1 MQVAYFRLG
10 RLDESKATIEKA
22 LSLKLDAPAF
32 HYALYAIALYQE
44 DAASAQKEEDWAR
57 GKPDEGQIL
66 SIKGAQAASFGQF
79 RKARELG
86 ARSVEIAQSFKI
98 LQRAAASIT
107 AVAVAESVAGNQAEA
122 LQGAAAIL
130 RLAPASSMT
139 PGAAPSAA
147 FVLALSGETRQA
159 QAIMDDLDKRF
170 PTNTLL
176 RALDFS
182 MIRSAIE
189 LNRGNGEKAI
199 EALQPAKPYERA
211 NMAVA
216 YLRGLAY
223 LKTKSST
230 EASAE
235 FQRILDQPT
244 LTFFGPLGPL
254 AHLGVARA
262 AAIAG
267 DTDRSRKAYQDFFGL
282 WKDADP
288 DIPILKQAKT
298 EYDALPK

>member
-1 MQVAYFRLG
+1 MAGL
-10 RLDESKATIEKA
+10 
-22 LSLKLDAPAF
+22 
-32 HYALYAIALYQE
+32 AI
-44 DAASAQKEEDWAR
+44 
-57 GKPDEGQIL
+57 
-66 SIKGAQAASFGQF
+66 
-79 RKARELG
+79 
-86 ARSVEIAQSFKI
+86 
-98 LQRAAASIT
+98 
-107 AVAVAESVAGNQAEA
+107 AESVVGNQAEA
-122 LQGAAAIL
+122 LQRAAAAL
-130 RLAPASSMT
+130 RLAPASSMA

-176 RALDFS
+176 HALDFS

-211 NMAVA
+211 NLAVA

-223 LKTKSST
+223 LKTKSGS

-235 FQRILDQPT
+235 FQKILDQPT
-244 LTFFGPLGPL
+244 VAFLSVLAPL
-254 AHLGVARA
+254 AHLGIARA
-262 AAIAG
+262 AAMTG

-282 WKDADP
+282 WKDAGP
-288 DIPILKQAKT
+288 DVPILKQAKAEFT
-298 EYDALPK
+298 ALPK